1 MKSRK
6 STNRA
11 MKSNTVKKHEAN
23 GAQRKTAQ

>member
-11 MKSNTVKKHEAN
+11 MKSNTVKKREAN
-23 GAQRKTAQ
+23 GRAAKTAQ